1 MNFDLDTNNYT
12 KDDYMD
18 IFNLDKSMNP
28 SKDTVE
34 KNYKNLLNNIDEENL
49 DGEEKQKM
57 KQFLI
62 QCKNNLLLYSRNIYL
77 LLYLLRL

>member
-28 SKDTVE
+28 
-34 KNYKNLLNNIDEENL
+34 YK
-49 DGEEKQKM
+49 K
-57 KQFLI
+57 I
-62 QCKNNLLLYSRNIYL
+62 QWKKIIKIY
-77 LLYLLRL
+77 

>member
-34 KNYKNLLNNIDEENL
+34 KNA
-49 DGEEKQKM
+49 
-57 KQFLI
+57 FPWT
-62 QCKNNLLLYSRNIYL
+62 
-77 LLYLLRL
+77 RLATPP